1 MVSRQNAE
9 FFSLKSSVRKLI
21 DLMFEILS
29 HESDVCLLS
38 CYVVSDIC
46 KKFQSVFPVFFF
58 FFLHFTCNFL
68 FYWSIF
74 LQILWHLTIMAL
86 IFIFPAYITQAE
98 NRASEAERTVSKLQ
112 KEVDRLEGR
121 SLQDIGCIKLKA
133 CLWHVCIFCRIV
145 HDVLAQ
151 RAGIGSVHFFC

>member
-1 MVSRQNAE
+1 MFLLKFTVVLKSVSQPKEFKPLSVQVFKKSNSVVKIVSLQSFFFFNTKSEAMVSRQNAE

-58 FFLHFTCNFL
+58 FFC
-68 FYWSIF
+68 
-74 LQILWHLTIMAL
+74 ILL
-86 IFIFPAYITQAE
+86 
-98 NRASEAERTVSKLQ
+98 V
-112 KEVDRLEGR
+112 
-121 SLQDIGCIKLKA
+121 
-133 CLWHVCIFCRIV
+133 IFCFT
-145 HDVLAQ
+145 DQ
-151 RAGIGSVHFFC
+151 FSCKFSDT